1 MEKELEDSFVVG
13 TSELKIAEQLGLKRC
28 DKYYHQG
35 IILKKDISVS
45 EEKIQ
50 IK

>member
-13 TSELKIAEQLGLKRC
+13 TSELKIAQQLGLKRC
-28 DKYYHQG
+28 DKYYHRG

-45 EEKIQ
+45 EEKVQ